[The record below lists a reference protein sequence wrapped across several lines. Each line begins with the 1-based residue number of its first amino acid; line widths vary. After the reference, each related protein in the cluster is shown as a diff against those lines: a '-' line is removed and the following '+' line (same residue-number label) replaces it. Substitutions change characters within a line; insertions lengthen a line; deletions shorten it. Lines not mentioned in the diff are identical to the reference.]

1 MNFDKESV
9 IEKVKRG
16 FKEVKSCRASNM
28 HHEIWKHIL
37 TGRWFEALSMTQ
49 EDFGL
54 QTVKG
59 LTWLLINHYE
69 SFRSRNP
76 KRATAYLKELF
87 SELET
92 YAEDGIVLRLELEEV
107 ALEWGL
113 GSEEETMKKNL
124 YRKSVGRAMR
134 NHEDFIT
141 VKEGSAVKRIPVD
154 KIPEG
159 EDERNE
165 ERNDERNDKRNDKRN
180 DERNE
185 KGELIRPPSP
195 SPRPARAYVVYPE
208 QYKPHALNKREQR
221 LRDEI
226 PAPAVPV
233 DPKTWMTSGDLRAN
247 WIKWIDSIA
256 RRYPAPLSPKELQR
270 ISGAPIRFCNSMFK
284 EWRAML
290 RNGVGDDDRRALAIA
305 LSAEAE
311 AIAREAMLLATNT
324 EDDRVQMAGLKLALD
339 AIGKR
344 TDLLGLDKIDLAP
357 PVELKGLTWQE
368 QAKEAGLTDEDLKA
382 IGDIASKA
390 LSRK

>member
-9 IEKVKRG
+9 IEKVKHG
-16 FKEVKSCRASNM
+16 FEEVKSCRASKH

-54 QTVKG
+54 QTVRG

-113 GSEEETMKKNL
+113 DSEEETMKKNL

-154 KIPEG
+154 ETPEG
-159 EDERNE
+159 DGE
-165 ERNDERNDKRNDKRN
+165 ERRGE
-180 DERNE
+180 
-185 KGELIRPPSP
+185 GELIRPPSP

-208 QYKPHALNKREQR
+208 QYKPYALNKREQR

>member
-1 MNFDKESV
+1 MNFDREAV
-9 IEKVKRG
+9 IEKIKRG
-16 FKEVKSCRASNM
+16 FEEVKSCRASKY

-37 TGRWFEALSMTQ
+37 TGRWFEALHMTQ
-49 EDFGL
+49 DDFGL
-54 QTVKG
+54 QTVRG

-76 KRATAYLKELF
+76 KRATEYLKELF

-92 YAEDGIVLRLELEEV
+92 YAEDGIVLRLELEQV

-113 GSEEETMKKNL
+113 MSEEETMKKNL

-141 VKEGSAVKRIPVD
+141 VKEGAAVKRISVD
-154 KIPEG
+154 EIEH
-159 EDERNE
+159 ENS
-165 ERNDERNDKRNDKRN
+165 DKDDSIRAPKTPP
-180 DERNE
+180 
-185 KGELIRPPSP
+185 RPP
-195 SPRPARAYVVYPE
+195 RAYVVYPE
-208 QYKPHALNKREQR
+208 QYKPHALNKREER
-221 LRDEI
+221 LRQEI
-226 PAPAVPV
+226 PAPPVPV
-233 DPKTWMTSGDLRAN
+233 DPKTWMTSGDLRAS
-247 WIKWIDSIA
+247 WIQWIDAIA

-270 ISGAPIRFCNSMFK
+270 ISGAPVRFCNSMFK

-290 RNGVGDDDRRALAIA
+290 QNGIGDNDRRALAIA

-311 AIAREAMLLATNT
+311 AVAREAMLLATNT

-357 PVELKGLTWQE
+357 PVEMKGLTWQE
-368 QAKEAGLTDEDLKA
+368 QAIEAGLTEEDLKA

>member
-1 MNFDKESV
+1 MSFDRELV
-9 IEKVKRG
+9 IEKIKRG
-16 FKEVKSCRASNM
+16 FEEVKSCRASNM
-28 HHEIWKHIL
+28 HHDIWKHIL
-37 TGRWFEALSMTQ
+37 TGRWFEALHMTQ

-54 QTVKG
+54 QTVRG
-59 LTWLLINHYE
+59 LTWLSINHYE

-76 KRATAYLKELF
+76 KRATKYLKELF

-92 YAEDGIVLRLELEEV
+92 YAEDGIVLRLELEQV

-113 GSEEETMKKNL
+113 DSEEETMKKNL
-124 YRKSVGRAMR
+124 YRKSVGRSMR

-141 VKEGSAVKRIPVD
+141 VKEGGAVKRISVD
-154 KIPEG
+154 EL
-159 EDERNE
+159 EHENS
-165 ERNDERNDKRNDKRN
+165 DKSSP
-180 DERNE
+180 
-185 KGELIRPPSP
+185 IRGAKT
-195 SPRPARAYVVYPE
+195 SPRPPRAYVVYPD

-233 DPKTWMTSGDLRAN
+233 DPKTWMTSGDLRAS
-247 WIKWIDSIA
+247 WIKWIDAIA

-270 ISGAPIRFCNSMFK
+270 ISGAPVRFCNSMFK

-290 RNGVGDDDRRALAIA
+290 QNGIGEDDRRALAIA
-305 LSAEAE
+305 LSAETE

-339 AIGKR
+339 AIGRR

-357 PVELKGLTWQE
+357 PVQMKGLTWQE
-368 QAKEAGLTDEDLKA
+368 QAIEAGLTEEDLKA

>member
-9 IEKVKRG
+9 IEKVKHG
-16 FKEVKSCRASNM
+16 FEEVKSCRASKH

-54 QTVKG
+54 QTVRG

-92 YAEDGIVLRLELEEV
+92 YAEDGIVLRLELEDV

-154 KIPEG
+154 EIPDG
-159 EDERNE
+159 DGE
-165 ERNDERNDKRNDKRN
+165 ERGE
-180 DERNE
+180 E
-185 KGELIRPPSP
+185 GELIRPPSP
-195 SPRPARAYVVYPE
+195 SPHVPRAYVVYPE
-208 QYKPHALNKREQR
+208 QYKSRALNKREER
-221 LRDEI
+221 LSQEI
-226 PAPAVPV
+226 PAPEVPV
-233 DPKTWMTSGDLRAN
+233 NPATWTTNGELRAN
-247 WIKWIDSIA
+247 WVKWIDSIA

>member
-9 IEKVKRG
+9 IEKVKQG
-16 FKEVKSCRASNM
+16 FEEVKSCRASKQ

-37 TGRWFEALSMTQ
+37 TGRWFEALNMTQ

-54 QTVKG
+54 QTVRG

-154 KIPEG
+154 EIQQG
-159 EDERNE
+159 DGE
-165 ERNDERNDKRNDKRN
+165 ERRE
-180 DERNE
+180 E
-185 KGELIRPPSP
+185 GELIRPPSP

-247 WIKWIDSIA
+247 WIKWIDAIA

-368 QAKEAGLTDEDLKA
+368 QAREAGLTDEDLKA